1 MTAKVIPF
9 VPKPKPLSTE
19 ERLRI
24 ACARLG
30 ITADDMP
37 SEAGR
42 RPRQPEMVTIQ
53 MDAKEA
59 AALRRF
65 ATAFFAADRQ
75 PDPKK
80 ERFKKKPTRNDA

>member
-1 MTAKVIPF
+1 MTAQIIPF
-9 VPKPKPLSTE
+9 TPKPKPLSTE
-19 ERLRI
+19 ERLRN
-24 ACARLG
+24 ACALLG

-65 ATAFFAADRQ
+65 AVAFFDA
-75 PDPKK
+75 
-80 ERFKKKPTRNDA
+80 ERKRP